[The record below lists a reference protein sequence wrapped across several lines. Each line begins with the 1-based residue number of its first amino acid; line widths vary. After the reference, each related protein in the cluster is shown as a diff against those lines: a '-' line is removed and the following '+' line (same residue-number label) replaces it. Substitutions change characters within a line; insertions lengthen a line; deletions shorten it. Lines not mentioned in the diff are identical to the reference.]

1 MSLGWPYDARTA
13 AMQAEFVRLEEQF
26 SQEWVVAM
34 RQLAGE
40 RLPQEEFTARR
51 MLLLKEDLKR
61 RRREFAKLRW
71 KFDATGKRRP
81 DLVERDIRRVEKWAR
96 GIIDEYA
103 QQGTERREAE
113 KQERDRKAAIREQ
126 NRRARQ
132 EHTTLEDLRVD
143 LAATILDVPTP
154 APVEPEK
161 PVVRSL
167 EGVRPSRVEMVSND
181 TGIADLS
188 TATDDDIITAYM
200 TRTGISEENARQY
213 LTLLQPE
220 S

>member
-71 KFDATGKRRP
+71 KFAPQWTAALGVDNIGNAHYWVYHP
-81 DLVERDIRRVEKWAR
+81 
-96 GIIDEYA
+96 YA
-103 QQGTERREAE
+103 GRTWFGE
-113 KQERDRKAAIREQ
+113 
-126 NRRARQ
+126 
-132 EHTTLEDLRVD
+132 LRWE
-143 LAATILDVPTP
+143 L
-154 APVEPEK
+154 
-161 PVVRSL
+161 
-167 EGVRPSRVEMVSND
+167 
-181 TGIADLS
+181 
-188 TATDDDIITAYM
+188 
-200 TRTGISEENARQY
+200 
-213 LTLLQPE
+213 
-220 S
+220 

>member
-26 SQEWVVAM
+26 SQEWVAAM

-40 RLPQEEFTARR
+40 RLSQEEFTARR

-96 GIIDEYA
+96 GVIDEYA
-103 QQGTERREAE
+103 QQGAQRREAE
-113 KQERDRKAAIREQ
+113 HQDQKLKEAIREQ
-126 NRRARQ
+126 NRLARQ
-132 EHTTLEDLRVD
+132 AHTTLEERRLD
-143 LAATILDVPTP
+143 LAATILDVATP
-154 APVEPEK
+154 APVEPK
-161 PVVRSL
+161 KAVVRSL
-167 EGVRPSRVEMVSND
+167 EGVRRSAVEMVSKD
-181 TGIADLS
+181 TAIADLS
-188 TATDDDIITAYM
+188 TASDDDIITAYM
-200 TRTGISEENARQY
+200 TRTGISEDIARQY
-213 LTLLQPE
+213 LALLEPE
-220 S
+220 I